1 MANPGEWLTSLPI
14 MKLTLTY
21 DGLLPSNGD
30 PAEKSDIRAKLHPQ
44 LAELWEISP
53 VLATVTTNRMYPVG
67 HGAVIPT
74 ERHHS
79 EGRTAMPTTKEATT
93 SWQKPRLDLCSPI
106 RVGKCEFIPLVRESL
121 ALKCALKILFMRKE
135 EPGNIVGRG
144 GDIDNRLKTLLDALA
159 MPNNDQEAS
168 CPTGTSPTY
177 TLLEND
183 RDIVAI
189 EVDTR
194 QLLSRP
200 GAHRNEVRLIIDVD
214 IRVAEARSYNH
225 PFLGG

>member
-1 MANPGEWLTSLPI
+1 
-14 MKLTLTY
+14 MKITLTY
-21 DGLLPSNGD
+21 DGLLPSNGG
-30 PAEKSDIRAKLHPQ
+30 PAAKADIRAKIHPQ

-53 VLATVTTNRMYPVG
+53 VLGTVNTNRMYPAG
-67 HGAVIPT
+67 RGAVVPT

-79 EGRTAMPTTKEATT
+79 EGRTATPTTTAATT
-93 SWQKPRLDLCSPI
+93 AWQQPRLDLCAPI
-106 RVGKCEFIPLVRESL
+106 RVGQCDYIPLVRESL
-121 ALKCALKILFMRKE
+121 ALRCALKILFMRKE
-135 EPGNIVGRG
+135 PPGRLLNR
-144 GDIDNRLKTLLDALA
+144 GDIDNRLKTLFDALSI
-159 MPNNDQEAS
+159 PHSDQEAR
-168 CPTGTSPTY
+168 CPAAFNPTY

-189 EVDTR
+189 DVDTR

-200 GAHRNEVRLIIDVD
+200 GAHSNEVRLIIDVD